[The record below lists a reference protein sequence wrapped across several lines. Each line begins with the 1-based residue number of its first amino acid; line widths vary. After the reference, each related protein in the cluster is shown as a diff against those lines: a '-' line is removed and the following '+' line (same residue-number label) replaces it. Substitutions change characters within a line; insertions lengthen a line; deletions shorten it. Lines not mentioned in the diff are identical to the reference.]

1 MLLDYETAA
10 MLVLVFMMTVLNII
24 LLKNTNV
31 S

>member
-1 MLLDYETAA
+1 MLLDYETTA

-24 LLKNTNV
+24 LLMNTNV